1 MHVRRAVWKR
11 DGGRCAFVSEDGKR
25 CDERSMLEFVY
36 RQFLLDPN
44 RRWPWL
50 AHATAIAKHRLHD
63 LPLALRY
70 ARAIQRYAV
79 ADDVPL
85 WAKQMEIFIL
95 EDMNE
100 LETARLIIGGY
111 LQSGRVKDPAELR
124 FLDERLKQLEAR
136 IGKTPG
142 RN

>member
-1 MHVRRAVWKR
+1 
-11 DGGRCAFVSEDGKR
+11 
-25 CDERSMLEFVY
+25 MLEFVY
-36 RQFLLDPN
+36 RQFLLDPD

-70 ARAIQRYAV
+70 AQAIQRYAV
-79 ADDVPL
+79 ADNVPL

-111 LQSGRVKDPAELR
+111 LQSGTIKDPAELR

-136 IGKTPG
+136 TARRTQGKEPMESV
-142 RN
+142 R